1 MFKRMKIYP
10 IGSVVTHKG
19 KPEFGYGIIVDSFE
33 SEEEQMNEEIFAMIL
48 WHGDENIELRET
60 PQLHKYSELKVLNTE
75 VAFA

>member
-1 MFKRMKIYP
+1 MKIYP

-60 PQLHKYSELKVLNTE
+60 PQLDSLVGLLMKIYGAKM
-75 VAFA
+75 